1 MNRNRVRRVLAIIAL
16 VFMVIASVTL
26 VIVFINPNYLHGA
39 FGYMAL
45 ISFLL
50 GVGFFVIVKF
60 VLKEAD
66 ATPEYL
72 PSSDND
78 DESDDGAEAADNTEE
93 QHNDDRREE
102 SESENS
108 SSD

>member
-78 DESDDGAEAADNTEE
+78 ESDDGAEAADTTEE
-93 QHNDDRREE
+93 QPNDDRREE
-102 SESENS
+102 SKSENG

>member
-78 DESDDGAEAADNTEE
+78 ESDDGAEAADNTEE
-93 QHNDDRREE
+93 QPNDDRREE
-102 SESENS
+102 SKSENG

>member
-1 MNRNRVRRVLAIIAL
+1 
-16 VFMVIASVTL
+16 MVIASVTL

-78 DESDDGAEAADNTEE
+78 ESDDGAEAADNTEE
-93 QHNDDRREE
+93 QPNDDRREE

>member
-78 DESDDGAEAADNTEE
+78 ESDDGAEAADNTEE
-93 QHNDDRREE
+93 QPNDDRREE